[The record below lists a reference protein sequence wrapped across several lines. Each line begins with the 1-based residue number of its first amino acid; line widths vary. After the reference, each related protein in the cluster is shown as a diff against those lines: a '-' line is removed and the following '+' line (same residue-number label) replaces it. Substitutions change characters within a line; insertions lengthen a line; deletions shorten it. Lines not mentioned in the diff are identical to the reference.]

1 MARCNFYLNIDEP
14 LSLVLIWFYDIQ
26 SKNVLFLLKATETK
40 TAEVFCDDKISAPN
54 WKTESSRTEQQQLGE
69 LTL

>member
-40 TAEVFCDDKISAPN
+40 TAEVFGVHYADKDRRIVQITPF
-54 WKTESSRTEQQQLGE
+54 QLP
-69 LTL
+69 